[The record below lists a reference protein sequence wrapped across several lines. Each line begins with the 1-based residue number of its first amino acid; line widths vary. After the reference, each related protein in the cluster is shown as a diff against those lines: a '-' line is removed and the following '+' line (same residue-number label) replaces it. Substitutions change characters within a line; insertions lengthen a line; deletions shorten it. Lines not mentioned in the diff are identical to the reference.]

1 MMYQSKIDIQRA
13 LRDDEP
19 IVLDVGCGN
28 RKFHPEAIGIDIT
41 DHPDVDI
48 VGDIFDVLRDL
59 PTNRISQ
66 IQAHHFLEHI
76 DDVEGF
82 LVECSRVLKVN
93 GLISISVPHFS
104 SPYFYSDPTHRRFFG
119 LYSLSYLVE
128 SDLFKRSVP
137 SYAQSTRSG
146 LRLERV
152 SLNFKAPREFPISY
166 GILRFIGLFA
176 DFNRA
181 TQEFYERWMTG
192 LIPCYEIAY
201 DMRKTAIQDGR
212 N

>member
-1 MMYQSKIDIQRA
+1 MYRSKIDIQKA
-13 LRDDEP
+13 LRDEGP

-28 RKFHPEAIGIDIT
+28 RKFQPASIGIDIT
-41 DHPDVDI
+41 DHPAVDI

-59 PTNRISQ
+59 PPDCISQ
-66 IQAHHFLEHI
+66 IQARHFLEHI

-82 LVECSRVLKVN
+82 LVECRRVLKVN
-93 GLISISVPHFS
+93 GLITISVPHFS
-104 SPYFYSDPTHRRFFG
+104 SSYFYSDPTHRRFFG

-137 SYAQSTRSG
+137 SYAQSTKSG
-146 LRLERV
+146 LHLERV

-166 GILRFIGLFA
+166 GILRVIGLFV

-192 LIPCYEIAY
+192 LIPCYEVAY
-201 DMRKTAIQDGR
+201 DIRKTDIQDGP